1 MMKKK
6 NKNVRADKTATLKFG
21 QNLDF
26 ASSEA
31 YKLLRTNV
39 IFSVPDK
46 PGGKVIGVTS
56 PCPQE
61 GKSTTSLNLAYSLA
75 EAGNKVILIDA
86 DMRRPSVSKMLNMPK
101 SPGLSNRLTNSDEKS
116 INFGVLH
123 ENLSMMFSGEI
134 PPNPS
139 ELISSENMKVLLEEF
154 RKEYDYIIV
163 DLPPVTVVS
172 DPLVISKNI
181 DGFAI
186 VIRHGHTRRRDV
198 METMR
203 QLKMVNAKV
212 LGFIYNG
219 YSKGKA
225 SYHSV

>member
-1 MMKKK
+1 MVK
-6 NKNVRADKTATLKFG
+6 NKKSVSEEKVATLKIG
-21 QNLDF
+21 KELDF

-31 YKLLRTNV
+31 YKLLRTN
-39 IFSVPDK
+39 ITFSMPNK
-46 PGGKVIGVTS
+46 QGGKVVGVTS

-86 DMRRPSVSKMLNMPK
+86 DMRRPSISKMLKMPK
-101 SPGLSNRLTNSDEKS
+101 SPGLSNRLTNGDEKA
-116 INFGVLH
+116 INIGVLH
-123 ENLSMMFSGEI
+123 ENLSIMFSGDI

-139 ELISSENMKVLLEEF
+139 ELISSDNMKALIEEF
-154 RKEYDYIIV
+154 REHYDYVIV
-163 DLPPVTVVS
+163 DLPPVTAVS
-172 DPLVISKNI
+172 DPLIMSKNI
-181 DGFAI
+181 DGLAI

-203 QLKMVNAKV
+203 QLKLVDAKI

-219 YSKGKA
+219 YSKAKH
-225 SYHSV
+225 SYRSV

>member
-1 MMKKK
+1 MKK
-6 NKNVRADKTATLKFG
+6 NKKSVSEERADVLKVG
-21 QNLDF
+21 KDLDF
-26 ASSEA
+26 AASEA
-31 YKLLRTNV
+31 YKLLRTN
-39 IFSVPDK
+39 ITFSVPDK
-46 PGGKVIGVTS
+46 DGGKVIGVTS

-86 DMRRPSVSKMLNMPK
+86 DMRRPSISKMLKMPK
-101 SPGLSNRLTNSDEKS
+101 APGLSNRLTNGDEKA
-116 INFGVLH
+116 INIGVLH
-123 ENLSMMFSGEI
+123 ENLSIMFSGDI

-139 ELISSENMKVLLEEF
+139 ELISSDNMKALIEEF
-154 RKEYDYIIV
+154 REHYDYVIV
-163 DLPPVTVVS
+163 DLPPVTAVS
-172 DPLVISKNI
+172 DPLVMSKNI
-181 DGFAI
+181 DGLAI

-219 YSKGKA
+219 YSKIKP
-225 SYHSV
+225 SYHSN